1 MTMNKKNAEELINK
15 YLEGTCSPE
24 EKSLVERWYN
34 HATDEHHLMPSN
46 RNIDEIGDEIFQ
58 RLPVKRKSRISIFYR
73 SIVAAVFLAA
83 TTFDINSFLK
93 DQNEVAVIDRD
104 LESILPGG
112 NKAYL
117 TLEDGSRVLLDEL
130 DEGKSLQ
137 QLGVSIS
144 KTEEGQLVYSID
156 EKPESEPK
164 IVRYNTI
171 STPRG
176 GQYQILL
183 PDGTKVWLNAES
195 SLTYPT
201 TFSSLGER
209 KVVLRGEAYFEVMT
223 NEKMPFLV
231 HTISPDSSLS
241 QNIEVLGTHF
251 NINAYGDGGIL
262 KTTLVEGSV
271 KVRSGGQ
278 QVILKPNQQS
288 NVDGKKLNIKN
299 VDADVAIAW
308 KNGYFMFDDERIEDI
323 MLRIARWYDI
333 EVDFQHVDKTQVFS
347 GTISKFEDVKSV
359 LNLLELTGGVH
370 FKIQQK
376 KIIVN

>member
-1 MTMNKKNAEELINK
+1 MNKKNAEELINK

-83 TTFDINSFLK
+83 TTFVINSFLK

-231 HTISPDSSLS
+231 HAISPDSSLS

-271 KVRSGGQ
+271 KVRSGDQ
-278 QVILKPNQQS
+278 QAILKPNQQS
-288 NVDGKKLNIKN
+288 NVDGNNLNIKN
-299 VDADVAIAW
+299 MDADVAIAW
-308 KNGYFMFDDERIEDI
+308 KNGYFMFEDERIEDI
-323 MLRIARWYDI
+323 MLRIARWYDV

>member
-1 MTMNKKNAEELINK
+1 MNKKNAEELINK

-83 TTFDINSFLK
+83 TTFVINSFLK

-323 MLRIARWYDI
+323 MLRIARWYDV

>member
-1 MTMNKKNAEELINK
+1 MNKKNAEELINK

-83 TTFDINSFLK
+83 TTFVINSFLK

-201 TFSSLGER
+201 TFSSLDER

-231 HTISPDSSLS
+231 HTILPDSSLS
-241 QNIEVLGTHF
+241 QDIEVLGTHF

-288 NVDGKKLNIKN
+288 NADGNKLNIKN
-299 VDADVAIAW
+299 VDADVTIAW
-308 KNGYFMFDDERIEDI
+308 KNGYFMFDDDRIEDI
-323 MLRIARWYDI
+323 MLRIARWYDV

-347 GTISKFEDVKSV
+347 GTISKFEDVESV
-359 LNLLELTGGVH
+359 LNLLELTGGVR

-376 KIIVN
+376 KIIVK